1 MNTRQKEKMVH
12 MDQRI
17 IEEAKQLAIA
27 AAKEAGAIAKAYFDK
42 LEKVDQKGDNG
53 DLVTVVDH
61 LAEERI
67 LEHIRST
74 FPDHRIRA
82 EESGDHGQR
91 SDWLWLVDPLDG
103 TNNYA
108 IGLPAFSCSIT
119 LMHQGQ
125 PVVAVVYEPMIDRLF
140 VSTRNGGTTCNGQPV
155 TNGPAP
161 AFNKATVAWIQ
172 GHVVGSDDRATRLR
186 NHIDLHT
193 KRMMRLWA
201 PTLQWCMLARGNID
215 AIILYNSE
223 GEDLYSG
230 VLIAKEA
237 GMLVMDF
244 EGKPFEAMTEEPYL
258 IACHP
263 ENRDYFLNMVAEGLG
278 AR

>member
-1 MNTRQKEKMVH
+1 

-17 IEEAKQLAIA
+17 IEEAKQLAVA
-27 AAKEAGAIAKAYFDK
+27 AAKEAGAIAKAHFDK

-67 LEHIRST
+67 LELIHST

-82 EESGDHGQR
+82 EESGDDGRH
-91 SDWLWLVDPLDG
+91 SDWMWLVDPLDG

-119 LMHQGQ
+119 LMYQGQ
-125 PVVAVVYEPMIDRLF
+125 PVMAVVYEPMIDRLF
-140 VSTRNGGTTCNGQPV
+140 VSTRYGGTTCNGQPV
-155 TNGPAP
+155 TNVPAP

-172 GHVVGSDDRATRLR
+172 GHVVGSSDDRATKLR
-186 NHIDLHT
+186 NHIDQHT

-201 PTLQWCMLARGNID
+201 PTLQWCMLARGHID

-244 EGKPFEAMTEEPYL
+244 EGNPFDAMTEEPYL
-258 IACHP
+258 IACHSDH
-263 ENRDYFLNMVAEGLG
+263 RDYFLNMVAEGLG
-278 AR
+278 RR

>member
-1 MNTRQKEKMVH
+1 

-155 TNGPAP
+155 TNGPSP

-172 GHVVGSDDRATRLR
+172 GHVVGSDDRAIRLR

-244 EGKPFEAMTEEPYL
+244 EGNPFDAMTEEPYL

-263 ENRDYFLNMVAEGLG
+263 EHRDYFLNMVAEGSG

>member
-1 MNTRQKEKMVH
+1 

-17 IEEAKQLAIA
+17 IEEAKQLAVA
-27 AAKEAGAIAKAYFDK
+27 AAKEAGAIAKDYFDK

-53 DLVTVVDH
+53 DFVTVVDH

-67 LEHIRST
+67 LEHIRSK

-82 EESGDHGQR
+82 EESGDHGRR

-140 VSTRNGGTTCNGQPV
+140 VSTRNGGATCNGQPV

-172 GHVVGSDDRATRLR
+172 GHVVGSDDRAIRLR
-186 NHIDLHT
+186 NHVDLHT

-244 EGKPFEAMTEEPYL
+244 EGKPFDAMTEEPYL

-263 ENRDYFLNMVAEGLG
+263 ELRDYFLNMVAEGLG